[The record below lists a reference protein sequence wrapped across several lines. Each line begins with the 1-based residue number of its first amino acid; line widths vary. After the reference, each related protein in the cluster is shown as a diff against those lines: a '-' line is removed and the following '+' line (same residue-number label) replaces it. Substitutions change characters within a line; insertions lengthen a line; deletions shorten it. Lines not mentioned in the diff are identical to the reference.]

1 MSNFLGVATV
11 TAAIQELLQRAVAS
25 DVAGATA
32 RTDRPDAKREAGDA
46 IVNIFLYQV
55 VTNAALANADLP
67 TRRSGGSLLQRPR
80 AAVDLHYLISFYGD
94 DSELEPQRMLGSA
107 VAALHAEPL
116 ITADL
121 IDAVVTGATANVGA
135 VHPSLAL
142 TDLADAEAVRLCPLP
157 LDLEQLS
164 RVWSIMFQTPY
175 ALSISWKA
183 SVVLLERSET
193 SEPAPPVLTPVLT
206 VRPTSTPRLERV
218 VTTVPGAPIT
228 SGSTLRVL
236 GSGLLG
242 DAVTVVVGTV
252 ELAPARPGESELDV
266 DLTTAPAGS
275 LRAGTVPVRV
285 VQQRLVGDPPSPR
298 GEIGSNTVGITLHP
312 VVTAATVSGATLQ
325 VTTDLTIG
333 VAQSVEVAL
342 VDPASGTVLHR
353 STVPDRQADGTTVS
367 APLAGVPNGQHAVL
381 VYVDGADSVPTR
393 DASGTITAPL
403 VVVP

>member
-1 MSNFLGVATV
+1 VSNFLSVATV
-11 TAAIQELLQRAVAS
+11 TATVQELLQRAVGA
-25 DVAGATA
+25 DVAGAKV
-32 RTDRPDAKREAGDA
+32 RTDRPDATRDAGDA

-55 VTNAALANADLP
+55 VTNAALANVDVP
-67 TRRSGGSLLQRPR
+67 TRRSGGSLVQRAR
-80 AAVDLHYLISFYGD
+80 AAIDLHYLISFYGD

-107 VAALHAEPL
+107 VAALHAEPVV
-116 ITADL
+116 TADL

-142 TDLADAEAVRLCPLP
+142 TDLADAEPVRLCPLP

-183 SVVLLERSET
+183 SVVLVERGET
-193 SEPAPPVLTPVLT
+193 SEPAPPVLTPVLS
-206 VRPTSTPRLERV
+206 VAPTSVPRLERV
-218 VTTVPGAPIT
+218 ITTVPGAPIT

-236 GSGLLG
+236 GSGLLA

-252 ELAPARPGESELDV
+252 VLAPAEPGESELDI

-298 GEIGSNTVGITLHP
+298 GEVGSNAIGITLQP
-312 VVTAATVSGATLQ
+312 VVAASVTASTLQ
-325 VTTDLTIG
+325 LTADLTIG
-333 VAQSVEVAL
+333 SSQAVEVAL
-342 VDPASGTVLHR
+342 VDPATGAARHR
-353 STVPDRQADGTTVS
+353 ITVPDRQADASAVS
-367 APLAGVPNGQHAVL
+367 VPLVGAPNGQHAVL
-381 VYVDGADSVPTR
+381 AYVDGSVSVPTR
-393 DASGTITAPL
+393 DASGAITAPL